1 MMKLK
6 NVKLYKLILSLNLV
20 KWQVVNNLHL
30 TSLTDRNYDDS
41 DHLKS
46 CQISC
51 YLREASA
58 LQTFK
63 MPRVPA
69 TAMDVTALVQ
79 SAAAHARLELQL
91 DETIRVQLP
100 ESPPL
105 PRCNSR
111 LADIMN
117 HALVPIFGTKLWHS
131 FCFDILGIGWKKG
144 ME

>member
-1 MMKLK
+1 MTCFVVGLWSCEKQ
-6 NVKLYKLILSLNLV
+6 
-20 KWQVVNNLHL
+20 KWA
-30 TSLTDRNYDDS
+30 SG
-41 DHLKS
+41 
-46 CQISC
+46 QISC

-111 LADIMN
+111 PFSKAFRKQFPTAKILSYDGDDDGKLPFVRS
-117 HALVPIFGTKLWHS
+117 LVGAFRKSLVLTTLRK
-131 FCFDILGIGWKKG
+131 
-144 ME
+144 